1 MFSGIVEAK
10 AKLLKFTP
18 HDPSQLSALIKIEKP
33 NTFNDLK
40 TGDSIAVNGICL
52 TVISFDDDTI
62 SFDLGTETLKIC
74 QGMFGKN
81 QQVVST
87 TTQNTVTRHLMV
99 AQGSPDSEATFNLER
114 SLKLGD
120 RIHGHI
126 VTGHVDGIARVIN
139 FQPSGSSQTLT
150 IQLDDM
156 HAVPVNGNSLLSM
169 IWKKGSLTVN
179 GVSLTVNDVSDS
191 SRTVEFCLIPETLSR
206 TNLGQIKVGDTVTI
220 EIDQM
225 ARGLSRRLHEQHT

>member
-10 AKLLKFTP
+10 AKLLKITP

-52 TVISFDDDTI
+52 TLISFDEDTI

-74 QGMFGKN
+74 QGMFG
-81 QQVVST
+81 
-87 TTQNTVTRHLMV
+87 QNNF
-99 AQGSPDSEATFNLER
+99 AFNLER

-139 FQPSGSSQTLT
+139 FQPSGSSQILT
-150 IQLDDM
+150 IKLDHT

-179 GVSLTVNDVSDS
+179 GVSLTVNDVIDT

-225 ARGLSRRLHEQHT
+225 ARGLSRRIHEQHT